1 MTKTYLPLL
10 AGAVVLGLASGPAYA
25 DSWYVAGNVGLTSLS
40 DSATTDTFA
49 GGNVSTDIEYD
60 SGIGL
65 SGAIGR
71 SFGAFRVEGEVSYR
85 NNSSDQAT
93 DITGSLAGNLFTAAG
108 PLAID
113 ADMSSLG
120 FLANAY
126 YDFKNDSQWTPF
138 LMGGLGIARLN
149 FDVKSVGGASV
160 NYDETD
166 TVVAYQV
173 GMGVGYQVTPETSVT
188 ASYRYFATS
197 DASFNDS
204 VDKVDA
210 EYGTHNFWI
219 GVVHQF

>member
-126 YDFKNDSQWTPF
+126 YDFKN
-138 LMGGLGIARLN
+138 